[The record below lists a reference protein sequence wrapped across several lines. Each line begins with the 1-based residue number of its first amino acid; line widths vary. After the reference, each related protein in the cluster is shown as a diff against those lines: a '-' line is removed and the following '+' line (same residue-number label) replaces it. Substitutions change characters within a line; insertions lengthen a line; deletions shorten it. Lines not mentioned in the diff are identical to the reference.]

1 MYSCGLPWQVTA
13 LTLDANVTEFAAK
26 SVFQRLPQQNSTAV
40 EMVLQV
46 WLSSAPE
53 FPLSVQ
59 QRAAGAMW
67 PAVLHDSFYKHATMV
82 SALPCSCVRF
92 PALTRYVQS
101 PALTR
106 FPAAKAAE
114 SAPMCL
120 LQLVGQDIVPFTE
133 AKQTLVL
140 YTIQQLLPRLF
151 NGIGARFARMTAV
164 SQSLVSQTV
173 NITMI
178 MSTSSVPEYFE
189 QVGTTILL

>member
-82 SALPCSCVRF
+82 SATAMLLCPVPCIDSVSNLPH
-92 PALTRYVQS
+92 
-101 PALTR
+101 
-106 FPAAKAAE
+106 
-114 SAPMCL
+114 
-120 LQLVGQDIVPFTE
+120 
-133 AKQTLVL
+133 
-140 YTIQQLLPRLF
+140 
-151 NGIGARFARMTAV
+151 
-164 SQSLVSQTV
+164 
-173 NITMI
+173 
-178 MSTSSVPEYFE
+178 
-189 QVGTTILL
+189 